1 MKRTYVEWN
10 PHGKTRRLIE
20 LAEAICVDYADQ
32 GYDLTLR
39 QLYYQLVAE
48 RAQLTRASEIWGTV
62 VANCLQEDED

>member
-32 GYDLTLR
+32 GYDLTAAPR
-39 QLYYQLVAE
+39 STA
-48 RAQLTRASEIWGTV
+48 RCFAR
-62 VANCLQEDED
+62 